1 MARLKSLTL
10 NLTRQSFLDNEN
22 LLFLLLVSFSTSIVI
37 ITYFFFQSQVSM
49 ILYNFIDTIGSI
61 DAPNTIY
68 VVVEGTKN
76 RLNKVEESFRGG
88 VEVYHSLM

>member
-1 MARLKSLTL
+1 
-10 NLTRQSFLDNEN
+10 
-22 LLFLLLVSFSTSIVI
+22 
-37 ITYFFFQSQVSM
+37 M

-88 VEVYHSLM
+88 VEVYHSLMWIDLWWDSKVNLVKWITGNKNRKKEKRSRDTPKRKKMKKRKEWERN